1 MKKMIQDYIR
11 ETEAKIKSKRFDP
24 KKMERDLL
32 RHIEFF
38 QHERLIH
45 LLVTMLVSLIVSIL
59 LVASLFIDN
68 MVLMIILFIFVLLL
82 IPYMFHYYFLENSVQ
97 YLYSLYNEVLEKL
110 NR

>member
-38 QHERLIH
+38 
-45 LLVTMLVSLIVSIL
+45 
-59 LVASLFIDN
+59 
-68 MVLMIILFIFVLLL
+68 
-82 IPYMFHYYFLENSVQ
+82 
-97 YLYSLYNEVLEKL
+97 
-110 NR
+110 